1 MINDPLLL
9 QHEHAAELYLIR
21 HGDALPGVEE
31 IIPSGVYND
40 LPLSKKGREQAQ
52 RLAARLKTTH
62 FDAAYSSP
70 LRRCQETAS
79 PLLSFIGLTPTIVN
93 DIREVGLGN
102 IVAIP
107 EVQQGDNLETL
118 TQALQARQVEMI
130 RVAGGTGSW
139 DGLTSE
145 ESSHAF
151 RQRVVRA
158 IDEIAARHIG
168 ERVLIFCHGGV
179 INAYA
184 AETLALT
191 KDFFYPCANTS
202 ITVVRSADANKRV
215 LFVLNDIAHLST
227 IN

>member
-1 MINDPLLL
+1 MMTDDPLLL
-9 QHEHAAELYLIR
+9 QHSHAAELYLIR
-21 HGDALPGVEE
+21 HGDALPGAEE

-52 RLAARLKTTH
+52 RLAARLKSIH

-79 PLLSFIGLTPTIVN
+79 PLLSAIRLTPTLIH
-93 DIREVGLGN
+93 DIREVELGN
-102 IVAIP
+102 IIDIP
-107 EVQQGDNLETL
+107 EVHQGDNLEAL
-118 TQALQARQVEMI
+118 TQALQTRQVEMI
-130 RVAGGTGSW
+130 RIAGNTGSW
-139 DGLTSE
+139 DGLTTE

-158 IDEIAARHIG
+158 IDAIAAQHIG
-168 ERVLIFCHGGV
+168 QRVLIFCHGGV

-191 KDFFYPCANTS
+191 RDFFYPCANTS
-202 ITVVRSADANKRV
+202 ITVVRTANTSTRV
-215 LFVLNDIAHLST
+215 LFVLNDIAHLV
-227 IN
+227 

>member
-1 MINDPLLL
+1 MTQDPLLL
-9 QHEHAAELYLIR
+9 QHTHAAELYLIR

-52 RLAARLKTTH
+52 RLAARLQNTH

-70 LRRCQETAS
+70 LRRCQETAA
-79 PLLSFIGLTPTIVN
+79 PLLSALGLTPTLIH
-93 DIREVGLGN
+93 DIREVELGE
-102 IVAIP
+102 IVPIP
-107 EVQQGDNLETL
+107 RVQHGDDLETL
-118 TQALQARQVEMI
+118 TRALQARQVEMI
-130 RVAGGTGSW
+130 RVAGSTGSW

-158 IDEIAARHIG
+158 IDAIAATHIG

-179 INAYA
+179 INAYI
-184 AETLALT
+184 AEVLALD

-202 ITVVRSADANKRV
+202 ITVVRSADPSRRV
-215 LFVLNDIAHLST
+215 LFVLNDIAHLSASA
-227 IN
+227 